1 MMKRILPHPALS
13 AMLLVVWLLMAN
25 GITAGGVLMGAL
37 FGVLLPKFTEP
48 FWPDR
53 PRIRFGRTLL
63 VYLVTVLY
71 DIVVANFQVAGLILF
86 RRNADLRSR
95 WLVIPIALTTP
106 EAITVLAGTISLTP
120 GTVSAD
126 VSADGRFLLVHALDV
141 PDPVAEIA
149 RIKARYEAPLLRIFR

>member
-25 GITAGGVLMGAL
+25 GITAGGVVLGAL

-53 PRIRFGRTLL
+53 PRIRFGRALL
-63 VYLVTVLY
+63 IYLVTVLF
-71 DIVVANFQVAGLILF
+71 DIVVANFHVAGLILF
-86 RRNADLRSR
+86 RRNDGLRSR

-141 PDPVAEIA
+141 PDPAAEIA